1 MSIVTRSRSRKNAG
15 EASATAE
22 SSARTPDG
30 ATAVTGQNN
39 KQNDSADTSSLHN
52 CDECGKAFGR
62 WHHYRRH
69 LAMHLY
75 EAAIRADRD
84 AFSEADTLK
93 QFKRQLTGIAKHARA
108 GPLLPVSTSLNDATA
123 RSSNAVVNG
132 ASLSLKGDARIPD
145 GTSEVQSKPIDARDN
160 VCGSCGMFFSRFH
173 RYRRHLAMHAY
184 EEAIAED
191 GGASKESKDALDEQ
205 QRQREGEILR
215 RCPDCG
221 SDCCPRHTPDAAKK
235 ASAGSSVSSQSSGRG
250 PETSG
255 PRPVPVE
262 VSSTSEDG
270 ARDESEE
277 TSQQCACAVCDKVF
291 VCQYT
296 YHLRLPPGRRD
307 GSHVCPECRRVF
319 DGMGRLNLHR
329 GEYTG

>member
-1 MSIVTRSRSRKNAG
+1 MSIVTRSKSRKNAG

-22 SSARTPDG
+22 SSTRTPDG

-39 KQNDSADTSSLHN
+39 KQNDSADTSSSHK
-52 CDECGKAFGR
+52 CGECSKAFAR

-75 EAAIRADRD
+75 EEAIRADRE
-84 AFSEADTLK
+84 ASSEADTLN
-93 QFKRQLTGIAKHARA
+93 QLTGITKHGRP
-108 GPLLPVSTSLNDATA
+108 GSLLPVSTSRNDAIA
-123 RSSNAVVNG
+123 SCSCAVVNG

-145 GTSEVQSKPIDARDN
+145 GTREVQSKPIDTRGN
-160 VCGSCGMFFSRFH
+160 VCGLCGRFFSRFH
-173 RYRRHLAMHAY
+173 HYRRHLAMHAY
-184 EEAIAED
+184 EEAIAEES
-191 GGASKESKDALDEQ
+191 GASNKSKDALDEHQ
-205 QRQREGEILR
+205 WQREGERLR

-221 SDCCPRHTPDAAKK
+221 SDCCSGHTPDAAKK

-255 PRPVPVE
+255 PRPAPGE
-262 VSSTSEDG
+262 VSSTSEGG
-270 ARDESEE
+270 ARNETEE
-277 TSQQCACAVCDKVF
+277 TSQQCACAVCNKVF

-296 YHLRLPPGRRD
+296 YHLRLPLGRRD
-307 GSHVCPECRRVF
+307 GSHICPECRRVF
-319 DGMGRLNLHR
+319 DQLGRLNLHR